1 MIWNVPC
8 LKICLKTKPQIL
20 VVKAPTKSK
29 THTSDI
35 MSSSELT
42 FSIRP
47 FEELSLVEL
56 YEIMRL
62 RQEVFVVEQNCPYLD
77 ADGKDLDSLH
87 VLGFENK
94 KLCCY
99 CRLLPKGISYP
110 DATSIGRV
118 ITSQEVRGKGYGKKM
133 MEAAISTLKMQ
144 YPDHP
149 IKISAQKYLKLY
161 YESFG
166 FVDSNIEYLEDNIW
180 HILMV
185 KQ

>member
-1 MIWNVPC
+1 MFEDLFEN
-8 LKICLKTKPQIL
+8 KPQIL

-118 ITSQEVRGKGYGKKM
+118 ITSQGSKRERDTEKNDGSRHFYP
-133 MEAAISTLKMQ
+133 LK
-144 YPDHP
+144 
-149 IKISAQKYLKLY
+149 
-161 YESFG
+161 
-166 FVDSNIEYLEDNIW
+166 NILI
-180 HILMV
+180 I
-185 KQ
+185 Q